1 VALKAAE
8 VCGAII
14 GSSVPRG
21 SGDRI
26 RAATGRSCGKAA
38 DEIGVCRDES
48 RCFVAYLR
56 DTTREESPMNA
67 PRQPRTNSSTEYKD
81 AVFGVVALLLG
92 VLVAALSVFALLMW
106 LDARDNN
113 NSSSRTATTMPG
125 MDASGSANLGALTS
139 YADAAPANADELAT
153 AHKPYPAEL
162 PAPYPGAVADVHL
175 ILTDRTVDIAPG
187 VTYSAWAWAGGAPGP
202 IIHVRQ
208 GQLVKI
214 TLTNNG
220 AIPHSVDFH
229 AARIA
234 PNRAF
239 ADVFPGKSVSYTF
252 RANDPGVFMY
262 HCGTKPVL
270 MHIANGMYGAIV
282 VEPKPGVL
290 PKADK
295 NYVLV
300 ASEWYLDSDGLGKP
314 ASFNMAKAHARQPD
328 WMTFNG
334 YAGQYVKHPLT
345 AKPGELVRFWV
356 VDAGPSL
363 DTDFHIVGTILNTAY
378 AFGDM
383 DPADALHN
391 VQTVTVPAGGG
402 GVFDVKIDEPGLY
415 PFVSHAFAAVD
426 QGQVG
431 LLNVGN
437 VKGTMTH

>member
-1 VALKAAE
+1 MTSSSHSAHPTSDSEAFWGAGALLMGFLVAVLGFTSLMMWIDARNARDDTH
-8 VCGAII
+8 
-14 GSSVPRG
+14 GSAVATSTTGMAGMPG
-21 SGDRI
+21 MTSSSA
-26 RAATGRSCGKAA
+26 AATGG
-38 DEIGVCRDES
+38 
-48 RCFVAYLR
+48 L
-56 DTTREESPMNA
+56 P
-67 PRQPRTNSSTEYKD
+67 
-81 AVFGVVALLLG
+81 
-92 VLVAALSVFALLMW
+92 
-106 LDARDNN
+106 
-113 NSSSRTATTMPG
+113 
-125 MDASGSANLGALTS
+125 S
-139 YADAAPANADELAT
+139 YAGAAPANADALAASHT
-153 AHKPYPAEL
+153 PYPATL
-162 PAPYPGAVADVHL
+162 PPAQPGAVADINLVL
-175 ILTDRTVDIAPG
+175 SDVTVSIAPG
-187 VTYSAWAWAGGAPGP
+187 VKYAAWAWANGAPGP
-202 IIHVRQ
+202 VIHVRQ
-208 GQLVKI
+208 GQLVKV
-214 TLTNNG
+214 TLTNKG

-234 PNRAF
+234 PDKAF
-239 ADVFPGKSVSYTF
+239 TDVLPGKSVSYTF

-282 VEPKPGVL
+282 VEPAPGVL
-290 PKADK
+290 PPADK

-300 ASEWYLDSDGLGKP
+300 ASEWYLSSDGLKAP
-314 ASFNMAKAHARQPD
+314 AQFDMAKAHARQPD

-345 AKPGELVRFWV
+345 ASPGDLVRFWV

-378 AFGDM
+378 PFGDL

-437 VKGTMTH
+437 VKGTMSH

>member
-1 VALKAAE
+1 ATSADGMA
-8 VCGAII
+8 GMT
-14 GSSVPRG
+14 GSSTT
-21 SGDRI
+21 
-26 RAATGRSCGKAA
+26 AA
-38 DEIGVCRDES
+38 
-48 RCFVAYLR
+48 
-56 DTTREESPMNA
+56 
-67 PRQPRTNSSTEYKD
+67 
-81 AVFGVVALLLG
+81 
-92 VLVAALSVFALLMW
+92 
-106 LDARDNN
+106 
-113 NSSSRTATTMPG
+113 
-125 MDASGSANLGALTS
+125 GALTS
-139 YADAAPANADELAT
+139 YAGAAPANADELAA
-153 AHKPYPAEL
+153 AHKPYSATLPPAQAG
-162 PAPYPGAVADVHL
+162 PVADVNL
-175 ILTDRTVDIAPG
+175 VLSEITTQIAPG
-187 VTYSAWAWAGGAPGP
+187 VKYAAWAWSAGAPGP
-202 IIHVRQ
+202 VIHVRQ

-214 TLTNNG
+214 TLTNKG

-234 PNRAF
+234 PNKAF
-239 ADVFPGKSVSYTF
+239 TDVLPGKSVSYSF

-290 PKADK
+290 PKADE

-300 ASEWYLDSDGLGKP
+300 ASEWYLDSDGIGKP
-314 ASFNMAKAHARQPD
+314 ARFNMAKAHARQPD

-345 AKPGELVRFWV
+345 AQPGELVRFWV

-383 DPADALHN
+383 NPADALHN

-426 QGQVG
+426 QG
-431 LLNVGN
+431 
-437 VKGTMTH
+437 